1 MGEAL
6 SEPIQEEKAGR
17 ENELQA
23 IGRVLEFS
31 IDRAKAIGALKL
43 ATGIEQVKETLL
55 EDALKCRDC
64 KGLH

>member
-6 SEPIQEEKAGR
+6 SEPKQEEKAGR

-43 ATGIEQVKETLL
+43 ASGIEQVKTTLL
-55 EDALKCRDC
+55 EEALNCRDC
-64 KGLH
+64 KELH